1 MATRTITTRIALD
14 GERDFK
20 AQMAQ
25 VNGELRNLK
34 SEMTLV
40 DATFKGQANTTEAL
54 TAKQKVL
61 QGSVEQQREKV
72 RALTQA
78 VEDATQAYG
87 DNDKRTDGYR
97 QSLSRALA
105 ELINLN
111 RELEDNERYLDEASK
126 SADGCAES
134 IDEYGKAVKEAGDAD
149 PLSEIKKLTEGF
161 GNLKS
166 MLTGGAVVGGI
177 KAVGDAIMGVVEDTA
192 EYRKIMGTL
201 EISSERAG
209 YTAQQTTDIYR
220 TLQSVLGDTQTA
232 ATTTANLQAIGL
244 AQEDLITVTN
254 AAIGAWATYGD
265 SIPIDGLSESI
276 NETIQAGQ
284 VTGTF
289 ADVLNWAGTSED
301 DFNAKLEAANSTTE
315 RANIVLQ
322 ELKSQGLDQAGKA
335 WQDTNED
342 VVALNE
348 ATERWDSAMAQL
360 GETLTPAAAAIKTFG
375 ADAILWLADAIQT
388 VMDKWEAFVAEM
400 RDPANTQD
408 PAQITGGTWGGSTTN
423 LASIEDLRRARGDD
437 TWQRKRRGVNGTY
450 AMGLDRVPWDGFVAE
465 LHKDETV
472 LTASEAAVWRELQRR
487 GSQTQQGALTAQEYR
502 GGLAAAVNAINSG
515 RDIGTGQELRITLV
529 TRDGRAM
536 AEWLIDD
543 IRQLNKSNPEV
554 VSDF

>member
-34 SEMTLV
+34 GEMTLV

-54 TAKQKVL
+54 TAKHKVL

-111 RELEDNERYLDEASK
+111 RELEDNERYLDEARK

-134 IDEYGKAVKEAGDAD
+134 IDEYGKAVRDASDAD
-149 PLSEIKKLTEGF
+149 PLSELKKLTEGF
-161 GNLKS
+161 GNLKGK
-166 MLTGGAVVGGI
+166 LTGGAVVGGI
-177 KAVGDAIMGVVEDTA
+177 KAVGDAIMSVVEDTA

-209 YTAQQTTDIYR
+209 YSAQQTADIYR
-220 TLQSVLGDTQTA
+220 TLQGVLGDTQTA

-276 NETIQAGQ
+276 NETIQAGK

-301 DFNAKLEAANSTTE
+301 DFNAKLEAANGTTE

-335 WQDTNED
+335 WQDANED

-348 ATERWDSAMAQL
+348 ATERWDGAMAQL
-360 GETLTPAAAAIKTFG
+360 GETLTPAATAIKNFG
-375 ADAILWLADAIQT
+375 ADAILWLADQIQAVIEWWNSLVS
-388 VMDKWEAFVAEM
+388 VMNDPEKGQMVGMGAGAVGTGQRAGQSVAREM
-400 RDPANTQD
+400 R
-408 PAQITGGTWGGSTTN
+408 
-423 LASIEDLRRARGDD
+423 GDEIMEY
-437 TWQRKRRGVNGTY
+437 KRRGLINGTY

>member
-54 TAKQKVL
+54 TAKHKVL

-105 ELINLN
+105 ELIDLN

-149 PLSEIKKLTEGF
+149 PLSEIKRLTEGF
-161 GNLKS
+161 GNLKT

-177 KAVGDAIMGVVEDTA
+177 KAVGDAIMSVVEDTA

-209 YTAQQTTDIYR
+209 YSAQQTADIYR
-220 TLQSVLGDTQTA
+220 TLQGVLGDTQTA

-276 NETIQAGQ
+276 NETIQAGK

-301 DFNAKLEAANSTTE
+301 DFNAKLEAANGTTE

-335 WQDTNED
+335 WQDANED

-348 ATERWDSAMAQL
+348 ATERWDGAMAQL
-360 GETLTPAAAAIKTFG
+360 GETLTPAATAIKNFG
-375 ADAILWLADAIQT
+375 ADAIIWLADQIQAVIEWWNSLVS
-388 VMDKWEAFVAEM
+388 VMNDPEKGQMVGMGAGAVGTGQRAGQSVAREM
-400 RDPANTQD
+400 R
-408 PAQITGGTWGGSTTN
+408 
-423 LASIEDLRRARGDD
+423 GDEIMEY
-437 TWQRKRRGVNGTY
+437 KRRGLINGTY

-465 LHKDETV
+465 VHKDEAI
-472 LTASEAAVWRELQRR
+472 LTASEAAVWRELQR
-487 GSQTQQGALTAQEYR
+487 GGAQTPQGTLTAQEYR

>member
-54 TAKQKVL
+54 TAKHKVL

-78 VEDATQAYG
+78 LEDATQAYG

-134 IDEYGKAVKEAGDAD
+134 IDEYGKAVRDAD
-149 PLSEIKKLTEGF
+149 SNKDPLGNLMAGF
-161 GNLKS
+161 GNLKG
-166 MLTGGAVVGGI
+166 MLAGGAVVGGI
-177 KAVGDAIMGVVEDTA
+177 KAVGDAIMSVVEDTA

-209 YTAQQTTDIYR
+209 YSAQQTADIYR

-276 NETIQAGQ
+276 NETIQAGK

-301 DFNAKLEAANSTTE
+301 DFNAKLEAANGTTE

-335 WQDTNED
+335 WQDANED

-348 ATERWDSAMAQL
+348 ATERWDGAMAQL
-360 GETLTPAAAAIKTFG
+360 GETLTPAAAAIKSFG
-375 ADAILWLADAIQT
+375 ADAILWLADQIQT
-388 VMDKWEAFVAEM
+388 VFDWWNSLVSVMN
-400 RDPANTQD
+400 DPEKGQVVGMGAGAAGT
-408 PAQITGGTWGGSTTN
+408 AQRVGEGLSRQQI
-423 LASIEDLRRARGDD
+423 GDE

-487 GSQTQQGALTAQEYR
+487 GGQTQQGALTAQEYR

-515 RDIGTGQELRITLV
+515 RDTGTGQELRITLV

>member
-14 GERDFK
+14 GEKAFK
-20 AQMAQ
+20 DQMAQ

-54 TAKQKVL
+54 TAKHKVL
-61 QGSVEQQREKV
+61 QGSVEQQRERV

-97 QSLSRALA
+97 QSLNRAKA

-111 RELEDNERYLDEASK
+111 RELEDNERYLDEARK

-134 IDEYGKAVKEAGDAD
+134 IDEYGKAVRDAD
-149 PLSEIKKLTEGF
+149 SSKDPLGNLMAGF
-161 GNLKS
+161 GNLKG
-166 MLTGGAVVGGI
+166 MLAGGAVVGGI
-177 KAVGDAIMGVVEDTA
+177 KAVGDAIMSVVEDTA

-209 YTAQQTTDIYR
+209 YSAQQTADIYR
-220 TLQSVLGDTQTA
+220 TLQGVLGDTQTA

-244 AQEDLITVTN
+244 AQEDLVTVTN

-276 NETIQAGQ
+276 NETIQAGK

-301 DFNAKLEAANSTTE
+301 DFNAKLEAANGTTE

-335 WQDTNED
+335 WQDANED

-360 GETLTPAAAAIKTFG
+360 GETLTPAATAIKSFG
-375 ADAILWLADAIQT
+375 ADAILWLADAIET
-388 VMDKWEAFVAEM
+388 VVDKWRNFVEEM
-400 RDPANTQD
+400 KDPANTQD
-408 PAQITGGTWGGSTTN
+408 PGGITGGTWGGSTSN
-423 LASIEDLRRARGDD
+423 IVSIEDLQRGNE

-472 LTASEAAVWRELQRR
+472 LTASEAAVWRELRRR
-487 GSQTQQGALTAQEYR
+487 GGQTQQGALTAQEYR

-515 RDIGTGQELRITLV
+515 RDTGAGQELRITLV

>member
-54 TAKQKVL
+54 TAKHKVL

-111 RELEDNERYLDEASK
+111 RELEDNERYLDEAGK

-134 IDEYGKAVKEAGDAD
+134 IDEYGKAVRDAD
-149 PLSEIKKLTEGF
+149 SNKDPLGNLMAGF
-161 GNLKS
+161 GNLKG
-166 MLTGGAVVGGI
+166 MLAGGAVVGGI
-177 KAVGDAIMGVVEDTA
+177 KAVGDAIMSVVEDTA

-209 YTAQQTTDIYR
+209 YTAQQTADIYR
-220 TLQSVLGDTQTA
+220 TLQGVLGDTQTA

-276 NETIQAGQ
+276 NETIQAGK

-301 DFNAKLEAANSTTE
+301 DFNAKLEAANGTTE

-322 ELKSQGLDQAGKA
+322 ELTNQGLDKAGEA
-335 WQDTNED
+335 WRDTNSD

-360 GETLTPAAAAIKTFG
+360 GETLTPAATAIKTFG

-400 RDPANTQD
+400 KNPANTQD
-408 PAQITGGTWGGSTTN
+408 PGSITGGTWGGSTTN
-423 LASIEDLRRARGDD
+423 LPSIEELRRGNE

-515 RDIGTGQELRITLV
+515 RDIGAGQELRITLV

-543 IRQLNKSNPEV
+543 IRKLNKSNPEV

>member
-14 GERDFK
+14 GEKAFK
-20 AQMAQ
+20 DQMAQ

-54 TAKQKVL
+54 TAKHKVL
-61 QGSVEQQREKV
+61 RGSVEQQRERV

-97 QSLSRALA
+97 QSLNRAKA

-111 RELEDNERYLDEASK
+111 RELEDNERYLDEARK

-134 IDEYGKAVKEAGDAD
+134 IDEYGKAVRDAD
-149 PLSEIKKLTEGF
+149 SNKDPLGNLMAGF
-161 GNLKS
+161 GNLKG
-166 MLTGGAVVGGI
+166 LLAGGAVVGGI
-177 KAVGDAIMGVVEDTA
+177 KAVGDAIMSVVEDTA

-209 YTAQQTTDIYR
+209 YSAQQTADIYR
-220 TLQSVLGDTQTA
+220 TLQGVLGDTQTA

-244 AQEDLITVTN
+244 AQEDLVTVTN

-276 NETIQAGQ
+276 NETIQAGK

-301 DFNAKLEAANSTTE
+301 DFNAKLEAANGTTE

-335 WQDTNED
+335 WQDANED

-348 ATERWDSAMAQL
+348 ATERWDGAMAQL
-360 GETLTPAAAAIKTFG
+360 GETLTPAAAAIKNFG

-400 RDPANTQD
+400 KNSTNTQD
-408 PAQITGGTWGGSTTN
+408 PGSITGGTWGGSTTN
-423 LASIEDLRRARGDD
+423 LPSIEELRRGNE

>member
-34 SEMTLV
+34 GEMTLV

-54 TAKQKVL
+54 TAKHKVL

-134 IDEYGKAVKEAGDAD
+134 IDGYGKAVRDAD
-149 PLSEIKKLTEGF
+149 SNKDPLGNLMAGF
-161 GNLKS
+161 GNLKG
-166 MLTGGAVVGGI
+166 MLAGGAVVGGI
-177 KAVGDAIMGVVEDTA
+177 KAVGDAIMSVVEDTA

-209 YTAQQTTDIYR
+209 YSAQQTADIYR
-220 TLQSVLGDTQTA
+220 TLQGVLGDTQTA

-276 NETIQAGQ
+276 NETIQAGK

-301 DFNAKLEAANSTTE
+301 DFNAKLEAANGTTE

-335 WQDTNED
+335 WQDANED

-348 ATERWDSAMAQL
+348 ATERWDGAMAQL
-360 GETLTPAAAAIKTFG
+360 GETLTPAATSIKNFG
-375 ADAILWLADAIQT
+375 ADSILWLADQIQAVIEWWNSLVS
-388 VMDKWEAFVAEM
+388 VMNDPEKGQMVGMGAGAVGTGQRAGQSVAREM
-400 RDPANTQD
+400 R
-408 PAQITGGTWGGSTTN
+408 
-423 LASIEDLRRARGDD
+423 GDEIMEY
-437 TWQRKRRGVNGTY
+437 KRRGLINGTY

>member
-14 GERDFK
+14 GEKAFK
-20 AQMAQ
+20 DQMAQ

-54 TAKQKVL
+54 TAKHKVL
-61 QGSVEQQREKV
+61 QGSVEQQRERV

-97 QSLSRALA
+97 QSLNRAKA

-111 RELEDNERYLDEASK
+111 RELEDNERYLDEARK

-134 IDEYGKAVKEAGDAD
+134 IDEYGTAVRDAD
-149 PLSEIKKLTEGF
+149 SNKDPLGNLMAGF
-161 GNLKS
+161 GNLKG
-166 MLTGGAVVGGI
+166 LLAGGAVVGGI
-177 KAVGDAIMGVVEDTA
+177 KAVGDAIMSVVEDTA

-209 YTAQQTTDIYR
+209 YSAQQTADIYR
-220 TLQSVLGDTQTA
+220 TLQGVLGDTQTA

-244 AQEDLITVTN
+244 AQEDLVTVTN

-276 NETIQAGQ
+276 NETIQAGK

-301 DFNAKLEAANSTTE
+301 DFNAKLEAANGTTE

-335 WQDTNED
+335 WQDANED

-348 ATERWDSAMAQL
+348 ATERWDGAMAQL
-360 GETLTPAAAAIKTFG
+360 GETLTPAAAAIKNFG
-375 ADAILWLADAIQT
+375 ADAILWLADQLQAVFEWWERLMT
-388 VMDKWEAFVAEM
+388 VMN
-400 RDPANTQD
+400 DPEKGQVVGMGAGAAGTGQRVGEGLSRQ
-408 PAQITGGTWGGSTTN
+408 QI
-423 LASIEDLRRARGDD
+423 GDE

-487 GSQTQQGALTAQEYR
+487 GGQTQQGALTAQEYR

-515 RDIGTGQELRITLV
+515 RDTGTGQELRITLV

>member
-1 MATRTITTRIALD
+1 MATRTITTRLALD
-14 GERDFK
+14 GEKEFK
-20 AQMAQ
+20 SQMAQ

-34 SEMTLV
+34 SEMGLV
-40 DATFKGQANTTEAL
+40 DATFKGQANSAEAL
-54 TAKQKVL
+54 AAKHKVL
-61 QGSVEQQREKV
+61 QSTVEQQREKV
-72 RALTQA
+72 RALERA
-78 VEDATQAYG
+78 VDDATAAYG
-87 DNDKRTDGYR
+87 ENDKRTDGYR
-97 QSLSRALA
+97 QSLNRAKA
-105 ELINLN
+105 ELISLD
-111 RELEDNERYLDEASK
+111 RELQDNERYLDEAAK

-134 IDEYGKAVKEAGDAD
+134 IDEYGKAVKDAD
-149 PLSEIKKLTEGF
+149 SNKDPLGNILGSL
-161 GNLKS
+161 GNLKG
-166 MLTGGAVVGGI
+166 MLAGGAVVGGI
-177 KAVGDAIMGVVEDTA
+177 KAVGDAILGVVEDTA

-209 YTAQQTTDIYR
+209 YSAQQTADIYR
-220 TLQSVLGDTQTA
+220 TLQGVLGDTQTA

-244 AQEDLITVTN
+244 AQEDLVTVTN

-276 NETIQAGQ
+276 NETIQAGK

-301 DFNAKLEAANSTTE
+301 DFNAKLEAANGTTE

-335 WQDTNED
+335 WQDANED

-360 GETLTPAAAAIKTFG
+360 GETLTPAAAAIKNFG
-375 ADAILWLADAIQT
+375 ADAILWLADQIQT
-388 VMDKWEAFVAEM
+388 VFDWWNSLVSVMN
-400 RDPANTQD
+400 DPEKSQVVGMGAGAAGT
-408 PAQITGGTWGGSTTN
+408 AQRVGEGLSRQQI
-423 LASIEDLRRARGDD
+423 GDE

-472 LTASEAAVWRELQRR
+472 LTASEAAVWRELRRR

-515 RDIGTGQELRITLV
+515 RDTGAGQELRITLV

>member
-54 TAKQKVL
+54 TAKHKVL

-111 RELEDNERYLDEASK
+111 RELEDNERYLDEARK

-134 IDEYGKAVKEAGDAD
+134 IDEYGKAVRDAD
-149 PLSEIKKLTEGF
+149 SNKDPLGNILGGLS
-161 GNLKS
+161 NLKG
-166 MLTGGAVVGGI
+166 MLAGGAIVGGI
-177 KAVGDAIMGVVEDTA
+177 KELGDAILGVVEDTA

-209 YTAQQTTDIYR
+209 YSAQQTTDIYR

-244 AQEDLITVTN
+244 AQDDLITVTN

-276 NETIQAGQ
+276 NETIQAGK

-289 ADVLNWAGTSED
+289 ADVLNWAGTNED

-322 ELKSQGLDQAGKA
+322 ELTDQGLNQAGEA
-335 WQDTNED
+335 WRDTNSD

-388 VMDKWEAFVAEM
+388 VMDKWTAFVEEM

-423 LASIEDLRRARGDD
+423 LPSIAELQSARGAEDI
-437 TWQRKRRGVNGTY
+437 WQRKHRGINGTY

-515 RDIGTGQELRITLV
+515 RDIGAGQELRITLV

>member
-1 MATRTITTRIALD
+1 MATRTITTKLTLD
-14 GERDFK
+14 GEKEFK
-20 AQMAQ
+20 QQ
-25 VNGELRNLK
+25 LSLVNSEIRTLK
-34 SEMTLV
+34 SEMTAL
-40 DATFKGQANTTEAL
+40 DATYKGQANTTEAL
-54 TAKQKVL
+54 TEKNRVL
-61 QGSVEQQREKV
+61 RASVEQQREKV
-72 RALTQA
+72 RALEEA
-78 VEDATQAYG
+78 VAVASQVFGE
-87 DNDKRTDGYR
+87 NSKKTDEYK
-97 QSLSRALA
+97 QSLNRAKA
-105 ELINLN
+105 ELANFD
-111 RELEDNERYLDEASK
+111 RELQDNERYLDEARK

-134 IDEYGKAVKEAGDAD
+134 IDEYGKAVKEADSNKD
-149 PLSEIKKLTEGF
+149 PMGNILGGLS
-161 GNLKS
+161 NLKG
-166 MLTGGAVVGGI
+166 MLAGGAVVGGI

-209 YTAQQTTDIYR
+209 YTAQQTADVYR

-276 NETIQAGQ
+276 NETIQAGK

-301 DFNAKLEAANSTTE
+301 DFNAKLEAANGTTE

-335 WQDTNED
+335 WQDANED

-348 ATERWDSAMAQL
+348 ATERWDGAMAQL
-360 GETLTPAAAAIKTFG
+360 GETLTPAATAIKTFG

-400 RDPANTQD
+400 KNPANTQD
-408 PAQITGGTWGGSTTN
+408 PGSITGGTWGGSTTN
-423 LASIEDLRRARGDD
+423 LPSIEELRRGNE

-450 AMGLDRVPWDGFVAE
+450 ATGLDRVPWDGFVAE

>member
-14 GERDFK
+14 GEKAFK
-20 AQMAQ
+20 DQMAQ

-54 TAKQKVL
+54 TAKHKVL
-61 QGSVEQQREKV
+61 RGSVEQQRERV

-78 VEDATQAYG
+78 VEDATAAYG

-97 QSLSRALA
+97 QSLNRAKA

-111 RELEDNERYLDEASK
+111 RELEDNERYLDEARK

-134 IDEYGKAVKEAGDAD
+134 IDEYGKAVRDAD
-149 PLSEIKKLTEGF
+149 SNKDPLGNLMAGF
-161 GNLKS
+161 GNLKG
-166 MLTGGAVVGGI
+166 LLAGGAVVGGI
-177 KAVGDAIMGVVEDTA
+177 KAVGDAIMSVVEDTA

-209 YTAQQTTDIYR
+209 YSAQQTADIYR
-220 TLQSVLGDTQTA
+220 TLQGVLGDTQTA

-276 NETIQAGQ
+276 NETIQAGK

-301 DFNAKLEAANSTTE
+301 DFNAKLEAANGTTE

-335 WQDTNED
+335 WQDANED
-342 VVALNE
+342 VVALNK
-348 ATERWDSAMAQL
+348 ATERWDGAMAQL
-360 GETLTPAAAAIKTFG
+360 GETLTPAAAAIKNFG
-375 ADAILWLADAIQT
+375 ADAILWLADQLQAVFEWWERLVT
-388 VMDKWEAFVAEM
+388 VMNNPEKGQVVGMGAGAAGTGQRVGEGLS
-400 RDPANTQD
+400 RQ
-408 PAQITGGTWGGSTTN
+408 QI
-423 LASIEDLRRARGDD
+423 GDE

-487 GSQTQQGALTAQEYR
+487 GGQTQQGALTAQEYR

-515 RDIGTGQELRITLV
+515 RDTGTGQELRITLV

>member
-14 GERDFK
+14 GEKAFK
-20 AQMAQ
+20 DQMAQ

-54 TAKQKVL
+54 TAKHKVL
-61 QGSVEQQREKV
+61 RGSVEQQRERV

-97 QSLSRALA
+97 QSLNRAKA

-111 RELEDNERYLDEASK
+111 RELEDNERYLDEARK

-134 IDEYGKAVKEAGDAD
+134 IDEYGKAVRDAD
-149 PLSEIKKLTEGF
+149 SNKDPLGNLMAGF
-161 GNLKS
+161 GNLKG
-166 MLTGGAVVGGI
+166 LLAGGAVVGGI
-177 KAVGDAIMGVVEDTA
+177 KAVGDAIMSVVEDTA

-209 YTAQQTTDIYR
+209 YSAQQTADIYR
-220 TLQSVLGDTQTA
+220 TLQGVLGDTQTA

-244 AQEDLITVTN
+244 AQEDLVTVTN

-276 NETIQAGQ
+276 NETIQAGK

-301 DFNAKLEAANSTTE
+301 DFNAKLEAANGTTE

-335 WQDTNED
+335 WQDANED

-360 GETLTPAAAAIKTFG
+360 GETLTPAAAAIKNFG
-375 ADAILWLADAIQT
+375 ADAILWLADQLQAVFEWWERLMT
-388 VMDKWEAFVAEM
+388 VMN
-400 RDPANTQD
+400 DPEKGQVVGMGAGAAGTGQRVGEGLSRQ
-408 PAQITGGTWGGSTTN
+408 QI
-423 LASIEDLRRARGDD
+423 GDE

-487 GSQTQQGALTAQEYR
+487 GGQTQQGALTAQEYR

-515 RDIGTGQELRITLV
+515 RDTGTGQELRITLV

>member
-14 GERDFK
+14 GEKAFK
-20 AQMAQ
+20 DQMAQ

-54 TAKQKVL
+54 TAKHKVL
-61 QGSVEQQREKV
+61 QGSVEQQRERV

-97 QSLSRALA
+97 QSLNRAKA

-111 RELEDNERYLDEASK
+111 RELEDNERYLDEARK

-134 IDEYGKAVKEAGDAD
+134 IDEYGKAVRDAD
-149 PLSEIKKLTEGF
+149 SNKDPLGNLMAGF
-161 GNLKS
+161 GNLKG
-166 MLTGGAVVGGI
+166 LLAGGAVVGGI
-177 KAVGDAIMGVVEDTA
+177 KAVGDAIMSVVEDTA

-209 YTAQQTTDIYR
+209 YSAQQTADIYR
-220 TLQSVLGDTQTA
+220 TLQGVLGDTQTA

-244 AQEDLITVTN
+244 AQEDLVTVTN

-276 NETIQAGQ
+276 NETIQAGK

-301 DFNAKLEAANSTTE
+301 DFNAKLEAANGTTE

-335 WQDTNED
+335 WQDANED

-360 GETLTPAAAAIKTFG
+360 GETLTPAAAAIKNFG
-375 ADAILWLADAIQT
+375 ADAILWLADAIET
-388 VMDKWEAFVAEM
+388 VVDKWRNFVEEM
-400 RDPANTQD
+400 KDPANTQD
-408 PAQITGGTWGGSTTN
+408 PGGITGGTWGGSTSN
-423 LASIEDLRRARGDD
+423 IVSIEDLQRGNES
-437 TWQRKRRGVNGTY
+437 WQRKRRGVNGTY

-487 GSQTQQGALTAQEYR
+487 GGQTQQGALTAQEYR

-515 RDIGTGQELRITLV
+515 RDTGTGQELRITLV

>member
-14 GERDFK
+14 GEKAFK
-20 AQMAQ
+20 DQMAQ

-54 TAKQKVL
+54 TAKHKVL
-61 QGSVEQQREKV
+61 QGSVEQQRERV

-97 QSLSRALA
+97 QSLNRAKA

-111 RELEDNERYLDEASK
+111 RELEDNERYLDEARK

-134 IDEYGKAVKEAGDAD
+134 IDEYGKAVRDAD
-149 PLSEIKKLTEGF
+149 SSKDPLGNLMAGF
-161 GNLKS
+161 GNLKG
-166 MLTGGAVVGGI
+166 MLAGGAVVGGI
-177 KAVGDAIMGVVEDTA
+177 KAVGDAIMSVVEDTA

-209 YTAQQTTDIYR
+209 YSAQQTADIYR
-220 TLQSVLGDTQTA
+220 TLQGVLGDTQTA

-244 AQEDLITVTN
+244 AQEDLVTVTN

-276 NETIQAGQ
+276 NETIQAGK

-301 DFNAKLEAANSTTE
+301 DFNAKLEAANGTTE

-335 WQDTNED
+335 WQDANED

-348 ATERWDSAMAQL
+348 ATERWDGAMAQL
-360 GETLTPAAAAIKTFG
+360 GETLTPAATAIKSFG
-375 ADAILWLADAIQT
+375 ADAILWLADAIET
-388 VMDKWEAFVAEM
+388 VVDKWRNFVEEM
-400 RDPANTQD
+400 KDPANTQD
-408 PAQITGGTWGGSTTN
+408 PGGITGGTWGGSTSN
-423 LASIEDLRRARGDD
+423 IVSIEDLQRGNE

-472 LTASEAAVWRELQRR
+472 LTASEAAVWRELRRR
-487 GSQTQQGALTAQEYR
+487 GGQTQQGALTAQEYR

-515 RDIGTGQELRITLV
+515 RDTGAGQELRITLV

>member
-54 TAKQKVL
+54 TAKHKVL

-134 IDEYGKAVKEAGDAD
+134 IDEYGKAVRDAD
-149 PLSEIKKLTEGF
+149 SNKDPLGNLMAGF
-161 GNLKS
+161 GNLKG
-166 MLTGGAVVGGI
+166 MLAGGAVVGGI
-177 KAVGDAIMGVVEDTA
+177 KAVGDAIMSVVEDTA

-209 YTAQQTTDIYR
+209 YSAQQTADIYR

-276 NETIQAGQ
+276 NETIQAGK

-322 ELKSQGLDQAGKA
+322 ELTTQGLDKAGEA
-335 WQDTNED
+335 WRDTNSD

-360 GETLTPAAAAIKTFG
+360 GETLTPAATAIKTFG

-400 RDPANTQD
+400 KNPANTQD
-408 PAQITGGTWGGSTTN
+408 PGSITGGTWGGSTTN
-423 LASIEDLRRARGDD
+423 LPSIEELRRGNE

-515 RDIGTGQELRITLV
+515 RDTGTGQELRITLV

>member
-34 SEMTLV
+34 SEMALV

-54 TAKQKVL
+54 TAKHKVL

-134 IDEYGKAVKEAGDAD
+134 IDGYGKAVRDAD
-149 PLSEIKKLTEGF
+149 SNKDPLGNLMAGF
-161 GNLKS
+161 GNLKG
-166 MLTGGAVVGGI
+166 MLAGGAVVGGI
-177 KAVGDAIMGVVEDTA
+177 KAVGDAIMSVVEDTA

-209 YTAQQTTDIYR
+209 YSAQQTADIYR
-220 TLQSVLGDTQTA
+220 TLQGVLGDTQTA

-244 AQEDLITVTN
+244 AQEDLVTVTN

-276 NETIQAGQ
+276 NETIQAGK

-301 DFNAKLEAANSTTE
+301 DFNAKLEAANGTTE

-335 WQDTNED
+335 WQDANED

-348 ATERWDSAMAQL
+348 ATERWDGAMAQL
-360 GETLTPAAAAIKTFG
+360 GETLTPAATAIKNFG
-375 ADAILWLADAIQT
+375 ADAILWLADQIQAVIEWWNSLVS
-388 VMDKWEAFVAEM
+388 VMNDPEKGQMVGMGAGAVGTGQRAGQSVAREM
-400 RDPANTQD
+400 R
-408 PAQITGGTWGGSTTN
+408 
-423 LASIEDLRRARGDD
+423 GDEIMEY
-437 TWQRKRRGVNGTY
+437 KRRGLINGTY

>member
-14 GERDFK
+14 GEKAFK
-20 AQMAQ
+20 DQMAQ

-54 TAKQKVL
+54 TAKHKVL
-61 QGSVEQQREKV
+61 QGSVEQQRERV

-97 QSLSRALA
+97 QSLNRAKA

-111 RELEDNERYLDEASK
+111 RELEDNERYLDEARK

-134 IDEYGKAVKEAGDAD
+134 IDEYGTAVRDAD
-149 PLSEIKKLTEGF
+149 SNKDPLGNLMAGF
-161 GNLKS
+161 GNLKG
-166 MLTGGAVVGGI
+166 LLAGGAVVGGI
-177 KAVGDAIMGVVEDTA
+177 KAVGDAIMSVVEDTA

-209 YTAQQTTDIYR
+209 YSAQQTADIYR
-220 TLQSVLGDTQTA
+220 TLQGVLGDTQTA

-276 NETIQAGQ
+276 NETIQAGK

-301 DFNAKLEAANSTTE
+301 DFNAKLEAANGTTE

-335 WQDTNED
+335 WQDANED
-342 VVALNE
+342 VVALNK
-348 ATERWDSAMAQL
+348 ATERWDGAMAQL
-360 GETLTPAAAAIKTFG
+360 GETLTPAAAAIKNFG
-375 ADAILWLADAIQT
+375 ADAILWLADAIET
-388 VMDKWEAFVAEM
+388 VVDKWRNFVEEM
-400 RDPANTQD
+400 KDPANTQD
-408 PAQITGGTWGGSTTN
+408 PGGITGGTWGGSTSN
-423 LASIEDLRRARGDD
+423 IVSIEDLQRGNE

-487 GSQTQQGALTAQEYR
+487 GGQTQQGALTAQEYR

-515 RDIGTGQELRITLV
+515 RDTGTGQELRITLV

>member
-34 SEMTLV
+34 SEMALV

-54 TAKQKVL
+54 TAKHKVL

-97 QSLSRALA
+97 QSLNRAKA
-105 ELINLN
+105 ELADLN
-111 RELEDNERYLDEASK
+111 RELQDNERYLDEARK

-134 IDEYGKAVKEAGDAD
+134 IDEYGKAVRDAD
-149 PLSEIKKLTEGF
+149 SSKDPLGNLMAGF
-161 GNLKS
+161 GNLKG
-166 MLTGGAVVGGI
+166 MLAGGAVVGGI
-177 KAVGDAIMGVVEDTA
+177 KAVGDAIMSVVEDTA

-209 YTAQQTTDIYR
+209 YSAQQTADIYR
-220 TLQSVLGDTQTA
+220 TLQGVLGDTQTA

-244 AQEDLITVTN
+244 AQEDLVTVTN

-276 NETIQAGQ
+276 NETIQAGK

-301 DFNAKLEAANSTTE
+301 DFNAKLEAANGTTE

-335 WQDTNED
+335 WQDANED

-348 ATERWDSAMAQL
+348 ATERWDGAMAQL
-360 GETLTPAAAAIKTFG
+360 GETLTPAATAIKNFG
-375 ADAILWLADAIQT
+375 ADSILWLSDQIQAVIEWWNSLVS
-388 VMDKWEAFVAEM
+388 VMNDPEKGQMVGMGAGAVGTGQRAGQSVAREM
-400 RDPANTQD
+400 R
-408 PAQITGGTWGGSTTN
+408 
-423 LASIEDLRRARGDD
+423 GDEIMEY
-437 TWQRKRRGVNGTY
+437 KRRGLINGTY

>member
-54 TAKQKVL
+54 TAKHKVL

-105 ELINLN
+105 ELIDLN

-134 IDEYGKAVKEAGDAD
+134 IDGYGKAVRDAD
-149 PLSEIKKLTEGF
+149 SNKDPLGNLMAGF
-161 GNLKS
+161 GNLKG
-166 MLTGGAVVGGI
+166 MLAGGAVVGGI
-177 KAVGDAIMGVVEDTA
+177 KAVGDAIMSVVEDTA

-209 YTAQQTTDIYR
+209 YSAQQTADIYR
-220 TLQSVLGDTQTA
+220 TLQGVLGDTQTA

-276 NETIQAGQ
+276 NETIQAGK

-301 DFNAKLEAANSTTE
+301 DFNAKLEAANGTTE

-335 WQDTNED
+335 WQDANED

-348 ATERWDSAMAQL
+348 ATERWDGAMAQL
-360 GETLTPAAAAIKTFG
+360 GETLTPAATAIKNFG
-375 ADAILWLADAIQT
+375 ADAIIWLADQIQAVIEWWNSLVS
-388 VMDKWEAFVAEM
+388 VMNDPEKGQMVGMGAGAVGTGQRAGQSVAREM
-400 RDPANTQD
+400 R
-408 PAQITGGTWGGSTTN
+408 
-423 LASIEDLRRARGDD
+423 GDEIMEY
-437 TWQRKRRGVNGTY
+437 KRRGLINGTY

-465 LHKDETV
+465 VHKDEAI

>member
-34 SEMTLV
+34 SEMALV

-54 TAKQKVL
+54 TAKHKVL

-97 QSLSRALA
+97 QSLNRAKA
-105 ELINLN
+105 ELADLN
-111 RELEDNERYLDEASK
+111 RELQDNERYLDEARK

-134 IDEYGKAVKEAGDAD
+134 IDEYGKAVRDAD
-149 PLSEIKKLTEGF
+149 SNKDPLGNLMAGF
-161 GNLKS
+161 GSLKGV
-166 MLTGGAVVGGI
+166 LTGGAVVGGI
-177 KAVGDAIMGVVEDTA
+177 KAVGDAIMSVVEDTA

-209 YTAQQTTDIYR
+209 YSAQQTADIYR
-220 TLQSVLGDTQTA
+220 TLQGVLGDTQTA

-276 NETIQAGQ
+276 NETIQAGK

-301 DFNAKLEAANSTTE
+301 DFNAKLEAANGTTE

-335 WQDTNED
+335 WQDANED

-348 ATERWDSAMAQL
+348 ATERWDGAMAQL
-360 GETLTPAAAAIKTFG
+360 GETLTPAATAIKNFG
-375 ADAILWLADAIQT
+375 ADAILWLADQIQAVIEWWNSLVS
-388 VMDKWEAFVAEM
+388 VMNDPEKGQMVGMGAGAVGTGQRAGQSVAREM
-400 RDPANTQD
+400 R
-408 PAQITGGTWGGSTTN
+408 
-423 LASIEDLRRARGDD
+423 GDEIMEY
-437 TWQRKRRGVNGTY
+437 KRRGLINGTY

-515 RDIGTGQELRITLV
+515 RDIGTGQDLRITLV

>member
-14 GERDFK
+14 GEKAFK
-20 AQMAQ
+20 DQMAQ

-54 TAKQKVL
+54 TAKHKVL
-61 QGSVEQQREKV
+61 RGSVEQQRERV

-97 QSLSRALA
+97 QSLNRAKA

-111 RELEDNERYLDEASK
+111 RELEDNERYLDDARK

-134 IDEYGKAVKEAGDAD
+134 IDEYGKAVRDAD
-149 PLSEIKKLTEGF
+149 SNKDPLGNLMAGF
-161 GNLKS
+161 GNLKG
-166 MLTGGAVVGGI
+166 LLAGGAVVGGI
-177 KAVGDAIMGVVEDTA
+177 KAVGDAIMSVVEDTA

-209 YTAQQTTDIYR
+209 YSAQQTADIYR
-220 TLQSVLGDTQTA
+220 TLQGVLGDTQTA

-276 NETIQAGQ
+276 NETIQAGK

-301 DFNAKLEAANSTTE
+301 DFNAKLEAANGTTE

-335 WQDTNED
+335 WQDANED

-360 GETLTPAAAAIKTFG
+360 GETLTPAAAAIKNFG
-375 ADAILWLADAIQT
+375 ADAILWLADQLQAVFEWWERLMT
-388 VMDKWEAFVAEM
+388 VMNNPEKGQVVGMGAGAAGTGQRVGEGLS
-400 RDPANTQD
+400 RQ
-408 PAQITGGTWGGSTTN
+408 QI
-423 LASIEDLRRARGDD
+423 GDE

-487 GSQTQQGALTAQEYR
+487 GGQTQQGALTAQEYR

-515 RDIGTGQELRITLV
+515 RDTGTGQELRITLV

>member
-14 GERDFK
+14 GEKAFK
-20 AQMAQ
+20 DQMVQ

-54 TAKQKVL
+54 TAKHKVL
-61 QGSVEQQREKV
+61 RGSVEQQRERV

-78 VEDATQAYG
+78 VEDATAAYG

-97 QSLSRALA
+97 QSLNRAKA

-134 IDEYGKAVKEAGDAD
+134 IDEYGKAVRDAD
-149 PLSEIKKLTEGF
+149 GGKDPMGNILGGLSS
-161 GNLKS
+161 LKGV
-166 MLTGGAVVGGI
+166 LAGGAVVGGI
-177 KAVGDAIMGVVEDTA
+177 KAVGDAIMSVVEDTA

-209 YTAQQTTDIYR
+209 YSAQQTADIYR
-220 TLQSVLGDTQTA
+220 TLQGVLGDTQTA

-244 AQEDLITVTN
+244 AQEDLVTITE

-276 NETIQAGQ
+276 NETIQAGK

-301 DFNAKLEAANSTTE
+301 DFNVKLEAANGTTE

-335 WQDTNED
+335 WQDANED

-348 ATERWDSAMAQL
+348 ATERWDGAMAQL
-360 GETLTPAAAAIKTFG
+360 GETLTPAAAAIKSFG
-375 ADAILWLADAIQT
+375 ADAILWLADQLQAVFEWWERLMT
-388 VMDKWEAFVAEM
+388 VMNNPEKGQVVGMGAGA
-400 RDPANTQD
+400 AGT
-408 PAQITGGTWGGSTTN
+408 AQRVGEGLSRQQI
-423 LASIEDLRRARGDD
+423 GDE

-487 GSQTQQGALTAQEYR
+487 GGQTQQGALTAQEYR

-515 RDIGTGQELRITLV
+515 RDTGTGQELRITLV

>member
-34 SEMTLV
+34 GEMTLV

-54 TAKQKVL
+54 TAKHKVL

-134 IDEYGKAVKEAGDAD
+134 IDGYGKAVRDAD
-149 PLSEIKKLTEGF
+149 SNKDPLGNLMAGF
-161 GNLKS
+161 GNLKG
-166 MLTGGAVVGGI
+166 MLAGGAVVGGI
-177 KAVGDAIMGVVEDTA
+177 KAVGDAIMSVVEDTA

-209 YTAQQTTDIYR
+209 YSAQQTADIYR
-220 TLQSVLGDTQTA
+220 TLQGVLGDTQTA

-276 NETIQAGQ
+276 NETIQAGK

-301 DFNAKLEAANSTTE
+301 DFNAKLEAANGTTE

-335 WQDTNED
+335 WQDANED

-348 ATERWDSAMAQL
+348 ATERWDGAMAQL
-360 GETLTPAAAAIKTFG
+360 GETLTPAATAIKNFG
-375 ADAILWLADAIQT
+375 ADAIIWLADQIQAVIEWWNSLVS
-388 VMDKWEAFVAEM
+388 VMNDPEKGQMVGMGAGAVGTGQRAGQSVAREM
-400 RDPANTQD
+400 R
-408 PAQITGGTWGGSTTN
+408 
-423 LASIEDLRRARGDD
+423 GDEIMEY
-437 TWQRKRRGVNGTY
+437 KRRGLINGTY

-529 TRDGRAM
+529 TRNGRAV

>member
-1 MATRTITTRIALD
+1 MATRTITTRLALD
-14 GERDFK
+14 GEKEFK
-20 AQMAQ
+20 SQMAQ

-34 SEMTLV
+34 SEMGLV
-40 DATFKGQANTTEAL
+40 DATFKGQANSAEAL
-54 TAKQKVL
+54 AAKHKVL
-61 QGSVEQQREKV
+61 QSTVEQQREKV
-72 RALTQA
+72 RALERA
-78 VEDATQAYG
+78 VDDATAAYG
-87 DNDKRTDGYR
+87 ENDKRTDGYR
-97 QSLSRALA
+97 QSLNRARA
-105 ELINLN
+105 ELISLD
-111 RELEDNERYLDEASK
+111 RELQDNERYLDEAAK

-134 IDEYGKAVKEAGDAD
+134 IDEYGKAVRDAD
-149 PLSEIKKLTEGF
+149 SEKDPLGNILGSL
-161 GNLKS
+161 GNLKG
-166 MLTGGAVVGGI
+166 MLAGGAVVGGI
-177 KAVGDAIMGVVEDTA
+177 KAVGDAILGVVEDTA

-201 EISSERAG
+201 EVSSQRAG
-209 YTAQQTTDIYR
+209 YTAQQTADIYR
-220 TLQSVLGDTQTA
+220 ELQGVLGDTQTA

-244 AQEDLITVTN
+244 AQEDLVTITE

-276 NETIQAGQ
+276 NETIQAGK

-301 DFNAKLEAANSTTE
+301 DFNAKLEAANSSTE

-335 WQDTNED
+335 WQEANED

-348 ATERWDSAMAQL
+348 ATERWDGAMAQL
-360 GETLTPAAAAIKTFG
+360 GETLTPAATAIKNFG
-375 ADAILWLADAIQT
+375 ADAVLWLADAIET
-388 VMDKWEAFVAEM
+388 VVDKWRNFVEEM
-400 RDPANTQD
+400 KDPANTQD
-408 PAQITGGTWGGSTTN
+408 PAGITGGTWGGSTTN
-423 LASIEDLRRARGDD
+423 LPSIAELQSARGANDI
-437 TWQRKRRGVNGTY
+437 WQRKHRGINGTY

-515 RDIGTGQELRITLV
+515 RDIGSGQELRITLV

>member
-14 GERDFK
+14 GEKAFK
-20 AQMAQ
+20 DQMAQ
-25 VNGELRNLK
+25 VNSELRNLK

-40 DATFKGQANTTEAL
+40 DATFRGQANTTEAL
-54 TAKQKVL
+54 TAKHKVL

-97 QSLSRALA
+97 QSLNRAKA
-105 ELINLN
+105 ELANLN
-111 RELEDNERYLDEASK
+111 RELQDNERYLDEARK

-134 IDEYGKAVKEAGDAD
+134 IDEYGKAVRDAD
-149 PLSEIKKLTEGF
+149 GGKDPMGNILGGLSS
-161 GNLKS
+161 LKGV
-166 MLTGGAVVGGI
+166 LAGGAVVGGI
-177 KAVGDAIMGVVEDTA
+177 KAVGDAIMSVVEDTA

-209 YTAQQTTDIYR
+209 YSAQQTADIYR
-220 TLQSVLGDTQTA
+220 TLQGVLGDTQTA

-244 AQEDLITVTN
+244 AQEDLVTVTN

-276 NETIQAGQ
+276 NETIQAGK

-301 DFNAKLEAANSTTE
+301 DFNAKLEAANGTTE

-335 WQDTNED
+335 WQDANED

-348 ATERWDSAMAQL
+348 ATERWDGAMAQL
-360 GETLTPAAAAIKTFG
+360 GETLTPAATAIKSFG
-375 ADAILWLADAIQT
+375 ADAILWLADQIQAVIEWWNSLVS
-388 VMDKWEAFVAEM
+388 VMNDPEKGQMVGMGAGAVGTGQRAGQSVAREM
-400 RDPANTQD
+400 H
-408 PAQITGGTWGGSTTN
+408 
-423 LASIEDLRRARGDD
+423 GDEIMEY
-437 TWQRKRRGVNGTY
+437 KRRGLINGTY

-515 RDIGTGQELRITLV
+515 REIGTGQELRITLV

>member
-14 GERDFK
+14 GEKAFK
-20 AQMAQ
+20 DQMAQ

-54 TAKQKVL
+54 TAKHKVL
-61 QGSVEQQREKV
+61 RGSVEQQRERV

-97 QSLSRALA
+97 QSLNRAKA

-111 RELEDNERYLDEASK
+111 RELEDNERYLDEARK

-134 IDEYGKAVKEAGDAD
+134 IDEYGKAVQDAD
-149 PLSEIKKLTEGF
+149 SNKDPLGNLMAGF
-161 GNLKS
+161 GNLKG
-166 MLTGGAVVGGI
+166 LLAGGAVVGGI
-177 KAVGDAIMGVVEDTA
+177 KAVGDAIMSVVEDTA

-209 YTAQQTTDIYR
+209 YSAQQTADIYR
-220 TLQSVLGDTQTA
+220 TLQGVLGDTQTA

-244 AQEDLITVTN
+244 AQEDLVTVTN

-276 NETIQAGQ
+276 NETIQAGK

-301 DFNAKLEAANSTTE
+301 DFNAKLEAANGTTE

-335 WQDTNED
+335 WQDANED

-348 ATERWDSAMAQL
+348 ATERWDGAMAQL
-360 GETLTPAAAAIKTFG
+360 GETLTPAAAAIKNFG
-375 ADAILWLADAIQT
+375 ADAILWLADQLQAVFEWWERLVT
-388 VMDKWEAFVAEM
+388 VMNNPEKGQVVGMGAGAAGTGQRVGEGLS
-400 RDPANTQD
+400 RQ
-408 PAQITGGTWGGSTTN
+408 QI
-423 LASIEDLRRARGDD
+423 GDE

-487 GSQTQQGALTAQEYR
+487 GGQTQQGALTAQEYR

-515 RDIGTGQELRITLV
+515 RDTGTGQELRITLV

-543 IRQLNKSNPEV
+543 IRHLNKSNPEV

>member
-54 TAKQKVL
+54 TAKHKVL
-61 QGSVEQQREKV
+61 QGSMEQQREKV

-97 QSLSRALA
+97 QSLNRAKA
-105 ELINLN
+105 ELADLN
-111 RELEDNERYLDEASK
+111 RELQDNERYLDEARK
-126 SADGCAES
+126 SADGCADS
-134 IDEYGKAVKEAGDAD
+134 IDEYGKAVRDAD
-149 PLSEIKKLTEGF
+149 GGKDPRGNILGGLSS
-161 GNLKS
+161 LKGV
-166 MLTGGAVVGGI
+166 LAGGAVVGGI
-177 KAVGDAIMGVVEDTA
+177 KAVGDAIMSVVEDTA

-209 YTAQQTTDIYR
+209 YSAQQTADIYR
-220 TLQSVLGDTQTA
+220 TLQGVLGDTQTA

-276 NETIQAGQ
+276 NETIQAGK

-301 DFNAKLEAANSTTE
+301 DFNAKLEAANGTTE

-335 WQDTNED
+335 WQDANED

-348 ATERWDSAMAQL
+348 ATERWDGAMAQL
-360 GETLTPAAAAIKTFG
+360 GETLTPAATAIKNFG
-375 ADAILWLADAIQT
+375 ADAIIWLADQIQAVIEWWNSLVS
-388 VMDKWEAFVAEM
+388 VMNDPEKGQMVGMGAGAVGTGQRAGQSVAREM
-400 RDPANTQD
+400 H
-408 PAQITGGTWGGSTTN
+408 
-423 LASIEDLRRARGDD
+423 GDEIMEY
-437 TWQRKRRGVNGTY
+437 KRRGLINGTY

-515 RDIGTGQELRITLV
+515 REIGTGQELRITLV

>member
-14 GERDFK
+14 GEKAFK
-20 AQMAQ
+20 DQMAQ

-54 TAKQKVL
+54 TAKHKVL
-61 QGSVEQQREKV
+61 RGSVEQQRERV

-97 QSLSRALA
+97 QSLNRAKA

-111 RELEDNERYLDEASK
+111 RELEDNERYLDDARK

-134 IDEYGKAVKEAGDAD
+134 IDEYGKAVRDAD
-149 PLSEIKKLTEGF
+149 SNKDPLGNLMAGF
-161 GNLKS
+161 GNLKG
-166 MLTGGAVVGGI
+166 LLAGGAVVGGI
-177 KAVGDAIMGVVEDTA
+177 KAVGDAIMSVVEDTA

-209 YTAQQTTDIYR
+209 YSAQQTADIYR
-220 TLQSVLGDTQTA
+220 TLQGVLGDTQTA

-244 AQEDLITVTN
+244 AQEDLVTVTN

-276 NETIQAGQ
+276 NETIQAGK

-301 DFNAKLEAANSTTE
+301 DFNAKLEAANGTTE

-335 WQDTNED
+335 WQDANED

-360 GETLTPAAAAIKTFG
+360 GETLTPAAAAIKNFG
-375 ADAILWLADAIQT
+375 ADAILWLADQLQAVFEWWERLVT
-388 VMDKWEAFVAEM
+388 VMN
-400 RDPANTQD
+400 DPEKGQVVGMGAGAAGT
-408 PAQITGGTWGGSTTN
+408 AQRVGEGLSRQQI
-423 LASIEDLRRARGDD
+423 GDE

-487 GSQTQQGALTAQEYR
+487 GGQTQQGALTAQEYR

-515 RDIGTGQELRITLV
+515 RDTGTGQELRITLV

>member
-34 SEMTLV
+34 SEMALV

-54 TAKQKVL
+54 TAKHKVL

-126 SADGCAES
+126 SADGCADS
-134 IDEYGKAVKEAGDAD
+134 IDGYGKAVRDAD
-149 PLSEIKKLTEGF
+149 SNKDPLGNILGGLS
-161 GNLKS
+161 NLKG
-166 MLTGGAVVGGI
+166 MLAGGAIVGGI
-177 KAVGDAIMGVVEDTA
+177 KELGDAILGVVEDTA

-301 DFNAKLEAANSTTE
+301 DFNAKLEAANDTTE
-315 RANIVLQ
+315 RAKIVLQ
-322 ELKSQGLDQAGKA
+322 ELTDQGLNKAGEA
-335 WQDTNED
+335 WRDTNSD
-342 VVALNE
+342 VVELNE

-360 GETLTPAAAAIKTFG
+360 GETLTPAATAIKNFG

-388 VMDKWEAFVAEM
+388 VMDKWTAFVEEM
-400 RDPANTQD
+400 KNPANTQD

-423 LASIEDLRRARGDD
+423 LPSIAELQSARGANDI
-437 TWQRKRRGVNGTY
+437 WQRKHRGINGTY

>member
-54 TAKQKVL
+54 TAKHKVL
-61 QGSVEQQREKV
+61 QGSMEQQREKV

-97 QSLSRALA
+97 QSLNRAKA
-105 ELINLN
+105 ELADLN
-111 RELEDNERYLDEASK
+111 RELQDNERYLDEARK
-126 SADGCAES
+126 SADGCADS
-134 IDEYGKAVKEAGDAD
+134 IDEYGKAVRDAD
-149 PLSEIKKLTEGF
+149 GGKDPMGNILGGLSS
-161 GNLKS
+161 LKGV
-166 MLTGGAVVGGI
+166 LAGGAVVGGI
-177 KAVGDAIMGVVEDTA
+177 KAVGDAIMSVVEDTA

-209 YTAQQTTDIYR
+209 YSAQQTADIYR
-220 TLQSVLGDTQTA
+220 TLQGVLGDTQTA

-244 AQEDLITVTN
+244 AQEDLVTVTN

-276 NETIQAGQ
+276 NETIQAGK

-301 DFNAKLEAANSTTE
+301 DFNAKLEAANGTTE

-335 WQDTNED
+335 WQDANED

-348 ATERWDSAMAQL
+348 ATERWDGAMAQL
-360 GETLTPAAAAIKTFG
+360 GETLTPAAAAIKSFG
-375 ADAILWLADAIQT
+375 ADAILWLADQLQAVFEWWERLVT
-388 VMDKWEAFVAEM
+388 VMNNPEKGQVVGMGAGAAGTGQRVGEGLS
-400 RDPANTQD
+400 RQ
-408 PAQITGGTWGGSTTN
+408 QI
-423 LASIEDLRRARGDD
+423 GDE

-487 GSQTQQGALTAQEYR
+487 GGQTQQGALTAQEYR

-515 RDIGTGQELRITLV
+515 RDTGTGQELRITLV

>member
-14 GERDFK
+14 GEKAFK
-20 AQMAQ
+20 DQMAQ

-54 TAKQKVL
+54 TAKHKVL

-72 RALTQA
+72 RALRQA
-78 VEDATQAYG
+78 LEDATAAYG

-97 QSLSRALA
+97 QSLNRAKA
-105 ELINLN
+105 ELADLN
-111 RELEDNERYLDEASK
+111 RELQDNERYLDEASK
-126 SADGCAES
+126 SADGYAES
-134 IDEYGKAVKEAGDAD
+134 IDEYGKAVRDAD
-149 PLSEIKKLTEGF
+149 SNKDPLGNILGSL
-161 GNLKS
+161 GNLKG
-166 MLTGGAVVGGI
+166 MLAGGAVVGGI
-177 KAVGDAIMGVVEDTA
+177 KAVGDAILGVVEDTA

-209 YTAQQTTDIYR
+209 YSAQQTADIYR
-220 TLQSVLGDTQTA
+220 TLQGVLGDTQTA

-244 AQEDLITVTN
+244 AQEDLVTITE

-276 NETIQAGQ
+276 NETIQAGK

-301 DFNAKLEAANSTTE
+301 DFNAKLEAANGTTE

-335 WQDTNED
+335 WQDANED

-348 ATERWDSAMAQL
+348 ATERWDGAMAQL
-360 GETLTPAAAAIKTFG
+360 GETLTPAATAIKNFG
-375 ADAILWLADAIQT
+375 ADAILWLADAIET
-388 VMDKWEAFVAEM
+388 VVDKWRNFVEEM
-400 RDPANTQD
+400 KDPANTQD
-408 PAQITGGTWGGSTTN
+408 PGGITGGTWGGSTSN
-423 LASIEDLRRARGDD
+423 IVSIEDLQRGNE

-472 LTASEAAVWRELQRR
+472 LTASEAAVWRELRRR
-487 GSQTQQGALTAQEYR
+487 GTQPQQSALTAQEYR

>member
-34 SEMTLV
+34 GEMTLV

-54 TAKQKVL
+54 TAKHKVL

-105 ELINLN
+105 ELIDLN

-134 IDEYGKAVKEAGDAD
+134 IDGYGKAVRDAD
-149 PLSEIKKLTEGF
+149 SNKDPL
-161 GNLKS
+161 GNILGGLSSLKGV
-166 MLTGGAVVGGI
+166 LAGGAVVGGI
-177 KAVGDAIMGVVEDTA
+177 KAVGDAIMSVVEDTA

-209 YTAQQTTDIYR
+209 YSAQQTADIYR
-220 TLQSVLGDTQTA
+220 TLQGVLGDTQTA

-276 NETIQAGQ
+276 NETIQAGK

-301 DFNAKLEAANSTTE
+301 DFNAKLEAANGTTE

-335 WQDTNED
+335 WQDANED

-348 ATERWDSAMAQL
+348 ATERWDGAMAQL
-360 GETLTPAAAAIKTFG
+360 GETLTPAATAIKNFG
-375 ADAILWLADAIQT
+375 ADAIIWLADQIQAVIEWWNSLVS
-388 VMDKWEAFVAEM
+388 VMNDPEKGQMVGMGAGAVGTGQRAGQSVAREM
-400 RDPANTQD
+400 R
-408 PAQITGGTWGGSTTN
+408 
-423 LASIEDLRRARGDD
+423 GDEIMEY
-437 TWQRKRRGVNGTY
+437 KRRGLINGTY

-529 TRDGRAM
+529 TRDGRAV

>member
-14 GERDFK
+14 GEKAFK
-20 AQMAQ
+20 DQMAQ
-25 VNGELRNLK
+25 VNSELRNLK

-54 TAKQKVL
+54 TAKHKVL

-97 QSLSRALA
+97 QSLNRAKA
-105 ELINLN
+105 ELADLN
-111 RELEDNERYLDEASK
+111 RELQDNERYLDEASK

-134 IDEYGKAVKEAGDAD
+134 IDEYGKAVRDAD
-149 PLSEIKKLTEGF
+149 GGKDPMGNILGGLSS
-161 GNLKS
+161 LKGV
-166 MLTGGAVVGGI
+166 LAGGAVVGGI
-177 KAVGDAIMGVVEDTA
+177 KAVGDAIMSVVEDTA

-209 YTAQQTTDIYR
+209 YSAQQTADIYR
-220 TLQSVLGDTQTA
+220 TLQGVLGDTQTA

-244 AQEDLITVTN
+244 AQEDLVTVTN

-276 NETIQAGQ
+276 NETIQAGK

-301 DFNAKLEAANSTTE
+301 DFNAKLEAANGTTE

-335 WQDTNED
+335 WQDANED
-342 VVALNE
+342 VVSLNE
-348 ATERWDSAMAQL
+348 ATERWDGAMAQL
-360 GETLTPAAAAIKTFG
+360 GETLTPAATAIKNFG
-375 ADAILWLADAIQT
+375 ADAILWLADQIQAVIEWWNSLVS
-388 VMDKWEAFVAEM
+388 VMN
-400 RDPANTQD
+400 DPEKGQMVGMGAGAAGT
-408 PAQITGGTWGGSTTN
+408 AQRVGEGLSRQQI
-423 LASIEDLRRARGDD
+423 GDE

-515 RDIGTGQELRITLV
+515 RDTGAGQELRITLV

>member
-14 GERDFK
+14 GEKAFK
-20 AQMAQ
+20 DQMAQ

-54 TAKQKVL
+54 TAKHKVL
-61 QGSVEQQREKV
+61 RGSVEQQRERV

-97 QSLSRALA
+97 QSLNRAKA

-111 RELEDNERYLDEASK
+111 RELEDNERYLDEARK

-134 IDEYGKAVKEAGDAD
+134 IDEYGNAVRDAD
-149 PLSEIKKLTEGF
+149 SNKDPLGNLMAGF
-161 GNLKS
+161 GNLKG
-166 MLTGGAVVGGI
+166 LLAGGAVVGGI
-177 KAVGDAIMGVVEDTA
+177 KAVGDAIMSVVEDTA

-201 EISSERAG
+201 EISSQRAG
-209 YTAQQTTDIYR
+209 YSAQQTADIYR
-220 TLQSVLGDTQTA
+220 TLQGVLGDTQTA

-244 AQEDLITVTN
+244 AQEDLVTVTN

-276 NETIQAGQ
+276 NETIQAGK
-284 VTGTF
+284 VTGAF

-301 DFNAKLEAANSTTE
+301 DFNAKLEAANGTTE

-335 WQDTNED
+335 WQDANED

-360 GETLTPAAAAIKTFG
+360 GETLTPAAAAIKNFG
-375 ADAILWLADAIQT
+375 ADAILWLADQLQAVFEWWERLMT
-388 VMDKWEAFVAEM
+388 VMNNPEKGQVVGMGAGA
-400 RDPANTQD
+400 AGT
-408 PAQITGGTWGGSTTN
+408 AQRVGEGLSRQQI
-423 LASIEDLRRARGDD
+423 GDE

-487 GSQTQQGALTAQEYR
+487 GGQTQQGALTAQEYR

-515 RDIGTGQELRITLV
+515 RDTGTGQELRITLV

>member
-34 SEMTLV
+34 SEMALV
-40 DATFKGQANTTEAL
+40 DATFKGQANATEAL
-54 TAKQKVL
+54 TAKHKVL
-61 QGSVEQQREKV
+61 QGSVEQQRERV

-97 QSLSRALA
+97 QSLNRAKA
-105 ELINLN
+105 ELADLN
-111 RELEDNERYLDEASK
+111 RELQDNERYLDEARK
-126 SADGCAES
+126 SADGCADS
-134 IDEYGKAVKEAGDAD
+134 IDEYGKAVRDAD
-149 PLSEIKKLTEGF
+149 GGKDPMGNILGGLSS
-161 GNLKS
+161 LKGV
-166 MLTGGAVVGGI
+166 LAGGAVVGGI
-177 KAVGDAIMGVVEDTA
+177 KAVGDAIMSVVEDTA

-209 YTAQQTTDIYR
+209 YSAQQTADIYR
-220 TLQSVLGDTQTA
+220 TLQGVLGDTQTA

-244 AQEDLITVTN
+244 AQEDLVTVTN

-276 NETIQAGQ
+276 NETIQAGK

-301 DFNAKLEAANSTTE
+301 DFNAKLEAANGTTE

-335 WQDTNED
+335 WQDANED

-348 ATERWDSAMAQL
+348 ATERWDGAMAQL
-360 GETLTPAAAAIKTFG
+360 GETLTPAATAIKNFG
-375 ADAILWLADAIQT
+375 ADAIIWLADQIQAVIEWWNSLVS
-388 VMDKWEAFVAEM
+388 VMNDPEKGQMVGMGAGAVGTGQRAGQSVAREM
-400 RDPANTQD
+400 H
-408 PAQITGGTWGGSTTN
+408 
-423 LASIEDLRRARGDD
+423 GDEIMEY
-437 TWQRKRRGVNGTY
+437 KRRGLINGTY

>member
-34 SEMTLV
+34 GEMTLV

-54 TAKQKVL
+54 TAKHKVL

-134 IDEYGKAVKEAGDAD
+134 IDGYGKAVRDAD
-149 PLSEIKKLTEGF
+149 SNKDPLGNLMAGF
-161 GNLKS
+161 GNLKG
-166 MLTGGAVVGGI
+166 MLAGGAVVGGI
-177 KAVGDAIMGVVEDTA
+177 KAVGDAIMSVVEDTA

-209 YTAQQTTDIYR
+209 YSAQQTADIYR
-220 TLQSVLGDTQTA
+220 TLQGVLGDTQTA

-244 AQEDLITVTN
+244 AQEDLVTVTN

-276 NETIQAGQ
+276 NETIQAGK

-301 DFNAKLEAANSTTE
+301 DFNAKLEAANGTTE

-335 WQDTNED
+335 WQDANED

-348 ATERWDSAMAQL
+348 ATERWDGAMAQL
-360 GETLTPAAAAIKTFG
+360 GETLTPAATAIKNFG
-375 ADAILWLADAIQT
+375 ADAIIWLADQIQAVIEWWNSLVS
-388 VMDKWEAFVAEM
+388 VMNDPEKGQMVGMGAGAVGTGQRAGQSVAREM
-400 RDPANTQD
+400 H
-408 PAQITGGTWGGSTTN
+408 
-423 LASIEDLRRARGDD
+423 GDEIMEY
-437 TWQRKRRGVNGTY
+437 KRRGLINGTY

>member
-54 TAKQKVL
+54 TAKHKVL

-134 IDEYGKAVKEAGDAD
+134 IDEYGKAVRDAD
-149 PLSEIKKLTEGF
+149 SNKDPLGNLMAGF
-161 GNLKS
+161 GNLKG
-166 MLTGGAVVGGI
+166 MLAGGAVVGGI
-177 KAVGDAIMGVVEDTA
+177 KAVGDAIMSVVEDTA

-209 YTAQQTTDIYR
+209 YSAQQTADIYR

-276 NETIQAGQ
+276 NETIQAGK

-322 ELKSQGLDQAGKA
+322 ELTDQGLDKAGEA
-335 WQDTNED
+335 WRDTNSD

-360 GETLTPAAAAIKTFG
+360 GETLTPAATAIKTFG

-400 RDPANTQD
+400 KNPANTQD
-408 PAQITGGTWGGSTTN
+408 PGSITGGTWGGSTTN
-423 LASIEDLRRARGDD
+423 LPSIEELRRGNE

>member
-14 GERDFK
+14 GEKAFK
-20 AQMAQ
+20 DQMAQ

-54 TAKQKVL
+54 TAKHKVL
-61 QGSVEQQREKV
+61 RGSVEQQRERV

-97 QSLSRALA
+97 QSLNRAKA

-111 RELEDNERYLDEASK
+111 RELEDNERYLDEARK

-134 IDEYGKAVKEAGDAD
+134 IDEYGTAVRDAD
-149 PLSEIKKLTEGF
+149 SNKDPLGNLMAGF
-161 GNLKS
+161 GNLKR
-166 MLTGGAVVGGI
+166 LLAGGAVVGGI
-177 KAVGDAIMGVVEDTA
+177 KAVGDAIVSVVEDTA

-209 YTAQQTTDIYR
+209 YSAQQTADIYR
-220 TLQSVLGDTQTA
+220 TLQGVLGDTQTA

-276 NETIQAGQ
+276 NETIQAGK

-301 DFNAKLEAANSTTE
+301 DFNAKLEAANGTTE

-335 WQDTNED
+335 WQDANED

-360 GETLTPAAAAIKTFG
+360 GETLTPAAAAIKNFG
-375 ADAILWLADAIQT
+375 ADAILWLADQLQAVFEWWERLMT
-388 VMDKWEAFVAEM
+388 VMNNPEKGQVVGMGAGA
-400 RDPANTQD
+400 AGT
-408 PAQITGGTWGGSTTN
+408 AQRVGEGLSRQQI
-423 LASIEDLRRARGDD
+423 GDE

-487 GSQTQQGALTAQEYR
+487 GGQTQQGALTAQEYR
-502 GGLAAAVNAINSG
+502 GGLVAAVNAINSG
-515 RDIGTGQELRITLV
+515 RDTGTGQELRITLV

>member
-14 GERDFK
+14 GEKVFK
-20 AQMAQ
+20 DQMAQ
-25 VNGELRNLK
+25 VNSELRNLK

-40 DATFKGQANTTEAL
+40 DATFRGQANTTEAL
-54 TAKQKVL
+54 TAKHKVL

-97 QSLSRALA
+97 QSLNRAKA
-105 ELINLN
+105 ELANLN
-111 RELEDNERYLDEASK
+111 RELEDNERYLDEARK

-134 IDEYGKAVKEAGDAD
+134 IDEYGKAVRDAD
-149 PLSEIKKLTEGF
+149 SNKDPMGNILGGLSS
-161 GNLKS
+161 LKGV
-166 MLTGGAVVGGI
+166 LAGGAVVGGI
-177 KAVGDAIMGVVEDTA
+177 KAVGDAIMSVVEDTA

-209 YTAQQTTDIYR
+209 YSAQQTADIYR
-220 TLQSVLGDTQTA
+220 TLQGVLGDTQTA

-244 AQEDLITVTN
+244 AQEDLVTVTN

-276 NETIQAGQ
+276 NETIQAGK

-301 DFNAKLEAANSTTE
+301 DFNAKLEAANGTTE

-335 WQDTNED
+335 WQDANED

-348 ATERWDSAMAQL
+348 ATERWDGAMAQL
-360 GETLTPAAAAIKTFG
+360 GETLTPAATAIKSFG
-375 ADAILWLADAIQT
+375 ADAILWLADQIQT
-388 VMDKWEAFVAEM
+388 VFDWWNSLVSVMN
-400 RDPANTQD
+400 DPEKGQVVGMGAGAAGT
-408 PAQITGGTWGGSTTN
+408 AQRVGEGLSRQQI
-423 LASIEDLRRARGDD
+423 GDE

-450 AMGLDRVPWDGFVAE
+450 AMGLERVPWDGFVAE
-465 LHKDETV
+465 VHKDEAI
-472 LTASEAAVWRELQRR
+472 LTASEAAVWRELRRR

-515 RDIGTGQELRITLV
+515 RDTGAGQELRITLV